1 MFKKGQLVRG
11 NVSGRYYRVAGCT
24 RGGARWMLQDRRT
37 GNVYSVKPNSTTN
50 FTLIG
55 NNYKAK
61 E

>member
-1 MFKKGQLVRG
+1 MFRTGQLVRG
-11 NVSGRYYRVAGCT
+11 KVSRRYYRVVGCT
-24 RGGARWMLQDRRT
+24 RGGASWMLQDRR

-61 E
+61 G